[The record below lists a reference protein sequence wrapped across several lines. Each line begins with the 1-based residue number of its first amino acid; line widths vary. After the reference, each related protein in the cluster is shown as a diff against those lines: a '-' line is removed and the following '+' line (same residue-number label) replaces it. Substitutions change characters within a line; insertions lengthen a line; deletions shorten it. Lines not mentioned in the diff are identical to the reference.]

1 MNYFNP
7 VTKERISHKQL
18 CDKFNASIP
27 ASIEEYEGWFKL
39 VYGNRP
45 NSESYQ
51 TVNQNSE
58 PELVDGKWT
67 ITYSVENL
75 PLEVIRNRKMN
86 ELKDMFSQMNDDATV
101 TSSLGFVIDAN
112 ETANRNIQGL
122 ITTLE
127 ATNTESTQFCDHENV
142 FHSVTLGDLKT
153 MQLEVIQNGQALY
166 QQKWAY
172 REALNTITD
181 IEELAKYE
189 IEFTNLSFLVA
200 E

>member
-58 PELVDGKWT
+58 PELVDGKFEL
-67 ITYSVENL
+67 ENKNISLKFPQKELQYML
-75 PLEVIRNRKMN
+75 P
-86 ELKDMFSQMNDDATV
+86 
-101 TSSLGFVIDAN
+101 
-112 ETANRNIQGL
+112 IQ
-122 ITTLE
+122 I
-127 ATNTESTQFCDHENV
+127 S
-142 FHSVTLGDLKT
+142 
-153 MQLEVIQNGQALY
+153 AL
-166 QQKWAY
+166 
-172 REALNTITD
+172 REAVQ
-181 IEELAKYE
+181 KFY
-189 IEFTNLSFLVA
+189 
-200 E
+200 